1 MLLPWWRHT
10 SQSMARTAQCPSCGA
25 SVPFRSAA
33 SILAVC
39 EYCQTT
45 LLNLQGN
52 IEDLGKM
59 AALVDDRSPLQL
71 GSEGRYQ
78 GVHFAV
84 VGRIQL
90 QYEQGL
96 WNEWHLLFDDQRTG
110 WLSEAAGEYVLSF
123 LEWVPDPIPPFASLK
138 PGDGLVLGNTAW
150 AVTNLERAECVAG
163 EGELPFK
170 VGSGYPAPV
179 ADLRA
184 GKRLATIDY
193 SEGDDFPP
201 LVFFGEV
208 VDFSSL
214 AWNNLREGMPI
225 PGSPTL
231 KVRALRCAS
240 CGAPLEVSHEG
251 VLAVGCRQCGAV
263 TDPETEKLISRLQAG
278 STLNQPRIPLGSVGA
293 FRGEPLEVM
302 GYMQRFMTADG
313 RRYAWREYLLARVG
327 KPGYRWLT
335 EYDGHWNVADVLD
348 DLPPV
353 LRQKGRAISETP
365 FPYRDRRFEHF
376 QRYQAEVEYVI
387 GEFTWRVRVGEV
399 SQLDDYVAPPY
410 LLTRET
416 TDKEVSWSLAEY
428 VPPGEIEQAFK
439 LKSLPEPRGVHA
451 SQPSPVVDRHR
462 QVCRTFW
469 VFFVLAVLLQLG
481 LWAREQEEVFV
492 RESLTLQADAEEP
505 ILSKPFVIREA
516 LPTLVV
522 ENRAGLSNDWV
533 FLNLALVNE
542 ATGEARHG
550 SQELSYYWGSDGG
563 ESWSEGSPD
572 GEMVFREVP
581 PGTWRL
587 VLEHEMDGRRQDP
600 IQDTLVVRRG
610 GSSWSNIILLFL
622 FLAAF
627 PLFTRW
633 RVFAFEVERWAGSDH
648 PKVSEGDD
656 DD

>member
-1 MLLPWWRHT
+1 
-10 SQSMARTAQCPSCGA
+10 MARTAQCPSCGA

-45 LLNLQGN
+45 LLNLEGKVEN
-52 IEDLGKM
+52 LGKM
-59 AALVDDRSPLQL
+59 AALVEDRSPLQL
-71 GSEGRYQ
+71 GAEGRHQ

-90 QYEQGL
+90 QYGQGR

-123 LEWVPDPIPPFASLK
+123 LEWVPDPVPPFASLK
-138 PGDGLVLGNTAW
+138 PGDELVLGNTAW
-150 AVTNLERAECVAG
+150 TVTNLEQAECVAG

-170 VGSGYPAPV
+170 VGPGYPAPV
-179 ADLRA
+179 VDLRA

-193 SEGDDFPP
+193 SEGDAFPP

-208 VDFSSL
+208 VDFASL

-225 PGSPTL
+225 PDRPTL
-231 KVRALRCAS
+231 QARALRCVS
-240 CGAPLEVSHEG
+240 CGASLEVRHEG

-278 STLNQPRIPLGSVGA
+278 STLNQPRIPLGSIGT

-348 DLPPV
+348 DIPPV
-353 LRQKGRAISETP
+353 LRQKGRIISESS
-365 FPYRDRRFEHF
+365 FPYREHRFEHF

-387 GEFTWRVRVGEV
+387 GEFTWRVQVGEV
-399 SQLDDYVAPPY
+399 AQLDDYVAPPY

-416 TDKEVSWSLAEY
+416 TDKELSWSLSEY
-428 VPPGEIEQAFK
+428 VPPEEIEQAFK
-439 LKSLPEPRGVHA
+439 LKSLPKPRGVYA
-451 SQPSPVVDRHR
+451 NQPSPVRERHR
-462 QVCRTFW
+462 QVCRNFW
-469 VFFVLAVLLQLG
+469 IFFLLAVLLQLG
-481 LWAREQEEVFV
+481 LWAMEQEDVYV
-492 RESLTLQADAEEP
+492 RESLTLQQQAEEP
-505 ILSKPFVIREA
+505 LLSKPFVIRET

-522 ENRAGLSNDWV
+522 ENRADISNDWV
-533 FLNLALVNE
+533 ALHLALVNE
-542 ATGEARHG
+542 STGEVRHG
-550 SQELSYYWGSDGG
+550 SQELSYYWGTDSG
-563 ESWSEGSPD
+563 ESWSEGAPE

-587 VLEHEMDGRRQDP
+587 MLEHEMDERRDRP
-600 IQDTLVVRRG
+600 IQDVLTIRRG

-633 RVFAFEVERWAGSDH
+633 RVFAFEVERWAESDH
-648 PKVSEGDD
+648 PKASGGDD